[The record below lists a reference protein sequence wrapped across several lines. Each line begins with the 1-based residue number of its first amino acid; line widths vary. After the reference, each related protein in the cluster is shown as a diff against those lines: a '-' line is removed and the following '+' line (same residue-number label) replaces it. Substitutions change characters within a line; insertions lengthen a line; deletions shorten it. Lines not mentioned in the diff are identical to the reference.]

1 MRISDWSS
9 DVCSSDL
16 VDAYRESVS
25 LQCTEAV
32 IARHPPSC
40 GEMIQ
45 RRFLGSVR
53 ILCGRAVSRS
63 ARSLQSKYQTM
74 ENHTHYL
81 CSRMWRAD
89 SNVFSGVGIAGR
101 ALHNFGKRGTNNT
114 PNQHNP

>member
-1 MRISDWSS
+1 
-9 DVCSSDL
+9 
-16 VDAYRESVS
+16 
-25 LQCTEAV
+25 
-32 IARHPPSC
+32 
-40 GEMIQ
+40 MIQ

-89 SNVFSGVGIAGR
+89 STVCSGSVIAGWPWPNLEQR
-101 ALHNFGKRGTNNT
+101 VTITAPRSEENTSELQSPMRLSYAVFCLKNKNNNQNTN
-114 PNQHNP
+114 

>member
-1 MRISDWSS
+1 
-9 DVCSSDL
+9 
-16 VDAYRESVS
+16 
-25 LQCTEAV
+25 
-32 IARHPPSC
+32 
-40 GEMIQ
+40 MIQ

-89 SNVFSGVGIAGR
+89 STVCSGSVIAGWPWPNLEQR
-101 ALHNFGKRGTNNT
+101 VTITAPNMTIRRRRSALSTDAEAKCRSEKQTSELQTLMRNSYAGLCLKK
-114 PNQHNP
+114 